1 MARIAAR
8 STMDANAAVG
18 LPRPFGRWRHAPAA
32 SSIDVGAPRRGHAA
46 RFPNHHRRIA
56 MSHLL
61 DPDHL
66 ANDADYAA
74 ALGELED
81 LMLADPDT
89 PAGRRFD
96 ELVHLIEDF
105 EARHWPAEIPRT
117 PEAREA
123 PALYGMA

>member
-1 MARIAAR
+1 M
-8 STMDANAAVG
+8 
-18 LPRPFGRWRHAPAA
+18 PFGRWRGGPAS
-32 SSIDVGAPRRGHAA
+32 SSIDVGALQRGLAA
-46 RFPNHHRRIA
+46 TFRTITGENA

-61 DPDHL
+61 DPAHL
-66 ANDADYAA
+66 ANDAEYAA

-96 ELVHLIEDF
+96 ELVRLIEDF
-105 EARHWPAEIPRT
+105 EARHWPAELPRHHD
-117 PEAREA
+117 ARER